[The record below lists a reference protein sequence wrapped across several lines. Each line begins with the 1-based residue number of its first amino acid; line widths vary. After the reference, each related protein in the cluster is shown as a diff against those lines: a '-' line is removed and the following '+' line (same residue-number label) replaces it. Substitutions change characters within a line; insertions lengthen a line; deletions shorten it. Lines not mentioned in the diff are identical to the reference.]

1 MGRPTEN
8 PKDIVIRA
16 RITEKENQMLNE
28 CVNKLGMTKTDI
40 IVKGIELVYKEINK

>member
-28 CVNKLGMTKTDI
+28 CVEKLRMTKTDI
-40 IVKGIELVYKEINK
+40 IVKGIELIYEKLCN